1 MPGLPPAVTTYLFV
15 NIILWCIMLCT
26 LLSASRLASTSDR
39 VQSAIKFSKR
49 LYRSSNSF
57 AVIAWRT
64 APNSSLSIFAN
75 SFKGFQIATFR
86 FVGVFSRINQRH
98 IICFC
103 RPTFTRNGRR
113 VSYFVMSIPGK
124 FKPEIADC
132 CFCSHC
138 FYLLALPGKR
148 PVVVISCH
156 KNTVN
161 ILITKTFI
169 FYFVFAAKKYSRYG
183 VMSYREQSKQFHL
196 CIGQY
201 SNDRINFAFPTF

>member
-1 MPGLPPAVTTYLFV
+1 M
-15 NIILWCIMLCT
+15 
-26 LLSASRLASTSDR
+26 ASRFSSTSLR
-39 VQSAIKFSKR
+39 VQSAIKFSNR
-49 LYRSSNSF
+49 LYKSRKSSIL
-57 AVIAWRT
+57 IAWRT

-98 IICFC
+98 IVCFC

-113 VSYFVMSIPGK
+113 VSYFVMSVPGK

-132 CFCSHC
+132 CFRSHC

-161 ILITKTFI
+161 ILITKSFI
-169 FYFVFAAKKYSRYG
+169 FYFCICEKKYSRYG
-183 VMSYREQSKQFHL
+183 VMSYLEQSKQFHL
-196 CIGQY
+196 CIC
-201 SNDRINFAFPTF
+201 

>member
-1 MPGLPPAVTTYLFV
+1 M
-15 NIILWCIMLCT
+15 
-26 LLSASRLASTSDR
+26 
-39 VQSAIKFSKR
+39 KFSKR
-49 LYRSSNSF
+49 LYNSF
-57 AVIAWRT
+57 
-64 APNSSLSIFAN
+64 NSLSLIACRIAPTSSTNFPIFTN
-75 SFKGFQIATFR
+75 PFKFFQILTFR
-86 FVGVFSRINQRH
+86 FFCVLGRINQRH
-98 IICFC
+98 IVCCC
-103 RPTFTRNGRR
+103 RPSFTRCRGR
-113 VSYFVMSIPGK
+113 VSYFVMSVPGK

-148 PVVVISCH
+148 QFVVISCH

-161 ILITKTFI
+161 ILIAKIFI

-201 SNDRINFAFPTF
+201 SNDRINFALPTF

>member
-1 MPGLPPAVTTYLFV
+1 
-15 NIILWCIMLCT
+15 
-26 LLSASRLASTSDR
+26 
-39 VQSAIKFSKR
+39 
-49 LYRSSNSF
+49 
-57 AVIAWRT
+57 
-64 APNSSLSIFAN
+64 
-75 SFKGFQIATFR
+75 
-86 FVGVFSRINQRH
+86 
-98 IICFC
+98 
-103 RPTFTRNGRR
+103 
-113 VSYFVMSIPGK
+113 MSIPGK

-196 CIGQY
+196 CICQNRNHGV
-201 SNDRINFAFPTF
+201 NLLFPTLQRRQLFRGWVPLATSLVVPHLLYHFRQLFCRYFFGIFDLRGFFCFNIHFIH